1 MFKIATFNEKL
12 QECEKHIQKIKIAK
26 KNLQNIIPLSL
37 ESYNMIDDI
46 QASFIDQMIFR
57 FTKLQDTIEEKIF
70 PGTLELLGEDIKSK
84 SFIDRLNR
92 LEELELVNKNQWLK
106 LRKDRN
112 EIAHEYSFNQEE
124 VIDGINLIY
133 DLSEEIFTIYY
144 KVQEHINIQI
154 SKKEVINEN

>member
-1 MFKIATFNEKL
+1 MRLETFNEKL
-12 QECEKHIQKIKIAK
+12 YESDKHIQKIKIAK

-37 ESYNMIDDI
+37 ESYNIIDDI

-57 FTKLQDTIEEKIF
+57 FTKLQDTIGEKIF
-70 PGTLELLGEDIKSK
+70 PGILELLGEDIKSK

-92 LEELELVNKNQWLK
+92 LEELELVNKNQWLR

-124 VIDGINLIY
+124 VIDSINLIY
-133 DLSEEIFTIYY
+133 DLSEEIFAIYHKIKKY
-144 KVQEHINIQI
+144 INLQI
-154 SKKEVINEN
+154 SKQEVV

>member
-1 MFKIATFNEKL
+1 MRLETFNEKL
-12 QECEKHIQKIKIAK
+12 YECDKHIQKIKIAK

-37 ESYNMIDDI
+37 ESYNIIDDI

-57 FTKLQDTIEEKIF
+57 FTKLQDTIGEKIF
-70 PGTLELLGEDIKSK
+70 PGILELLGEDIKSK

-92 LEELELVNKNQWLK
+92 LEELELVNKNQWLR

-124 VIDGINLIY
+124 VIDSINLIY
-133 DLSEEIFTIYY
+133 DLSEEIFAIYHKIKKY
-144 KVQEHINIQI
+144 INLQI
-154 SKKEVINEN
+154 SKQEVV